1 MCVCVSAP
9 QSQLSDLPPTM
20 LKNNFAA
27 VPLAQTCVFLYP
39 CFTIKK
45 QTNTELREHTK
56 PPASIPYFKPQKFII
71 IYFSISVFVI
81 KMSCVGIFFFFVRTD
96 DIVRRLLSLEL
107 ASHVSSAP
115 KRSHFYSFLVP
126 VFSDELLP

>member
-1 MCVCVSAP
+1 MFLIILFVFSSVLSSKHRLCFITSEVLRQQHLQEEEDWYVMMQDRQCLKSVCLLKTFISIMCVCVCVSAP

-56 PPASIPYFKPQKFII
+56 PRASIPYFKPNH
-71 IYFSISVFVI
+71 
-81 KMSCVGIFFFFVRTD
+81 R
-96 DIVRRLLSLEL
+96 SL
-107 ASHVSSAP
+107 
-115 KRSHFYSFLVP
+115 
-126 VFSDELLP
+126 